1 MNSPSPS
8 LRSLRGLDWT
18 NFFLS
23 DVRTGVGPFIA
34 VYLTNMHWNVAQI
47 GVALTVAEVAGLV
60 TQSPGGALMD
70 YLRSKRAALL
80 IAVAVLSAS
89 ALALAF
95 VPTLPVV
102 FAAQA
107 ALGITGSV
115 FVPGINA
122 ITLGLVGYSCLG
134 QRIGRNAG
142 FSSVG
147 NVFAAVTMGIVGY
160 VYSTRTIFFF
170 VAVLSVPTVLSILAI
185 RGEEIDYER
194 ARGLTQADTVSEK
207 KVGLRA
213 LISDRRMLT
222 FLILTTFWHLGNGAM
237 LAMIG
242 EAISRD
248 RPQQSALWMSAA
260 VTVPQ
265 VMMAAIAPA
274 VGRFADLHGRKRIL
288 LFGFLFLPLRTLLC
302 AFTQAPWFLIG
313 FQLLDG
319 VSAGIFNIVGI
330 LVVADLTRGTGHYNV
345 ALGTMGMAIGL
356 GASVSTLMAGAVTN
370 YMGFPAGFLTLSSCS
385 IVAVIILWLYMPETG
400 TAGGEVRAA

>member
-1 MNSPSPS
+1 MPSPSPS
-8 LRSLRGLDWT
+8 SRSLRGLDWT

-34 VYLTNMHWNVAQI
+34 VYLTNMHWNIAQI
-47 GVALTVAEVAGLV
+47 GVALTVAEVAGLL
-60 TQSPGGALMD
+60 TQTPGGALMD
-70 YLRSKRAALL
+70 YLRSKRAALVT
-80 IAVAVLSAS
+80 AVLVLSAS
-89 ALALAF
+89 ALLLASR
-95 VPTLPVV
+95 PTLPVV

-142 FSSVG
+142 FGAVG

-160 VYSTRTIFFF
+160 LYSTRAIFLF
-170 VAVLSVPTVLSILAI
+170 VAVLSLPTVLSILAI
-185 RGEEIDYER
+185 RGGEIDHER
-194 ARGLTQADTVSEK
+194 ARGRSEADPASEK
-207 KVGLRA
+207 KVGLRV

-222 FLILTTFWHLGNGAM
+222 FLVLTIFWHLGNGAM

-242 EAISRD
+242 EAVSRD
-248 RPQQSALWMSAA
+248 HPQQSSLWMSAA

-265 VMMAAIAPA
+265 LVMAAIAPA

-302 AFTQAPWFLIG
+302 AFTQEPSFLIG

-370 YMGFPAGFLTLSSCS
+370 YLGFPAGFLSLSGCS
-385 IVAVIILWLYMPETG
+385 IAAVVILWLFMPETR
-400 TAGGEVRAA
+400 TASDAAGAV